1 MRGWGVSNRAGP
13 IPRGSDMTDQQ
24 IRFQDGASYEKMMG
38 VWSRIAGEVFLDWL
52 NPPAGLAWADVG
64 CGSGALTELIVERCA
79 PALVEGVDP
88 SEAQLVFARQ
98 RHAANL
104 ARFQVGDA
112 MALPFADKS
121 LDAAAMALVIFFVP
135 EPAKGVAEMARVVRP
150 GGTVSAYAWDLL
162 GGGFPLEPVHE
173 QMRGMNTPPKMPP
186 HPEAAELANLKALW
200 AGAGLT
206 EIETRVI
213 TIERRFEDFDDFWN
227 TALLSPGIKPLVE
240 AMTPADIERMKAGAR
255 THVRTDPTGHVVH
268 SARAHAVKG
277 VVPA

>member
-1 MRGWGVSNRAGP
+1 
-13 IPRGSDMTDQQ
+13 MTDQQ

-52 NPPAGLAWADVG
+52 NPPAGLAWVDVG

-98 RHAANL
+98 RHTANL

-135 EPAKGVAEMARVVRP
+135 EPARGVAEMARVVRP
-150 GGTVSAYAWDLL
+150 GGAVSAYAWDLL

-227 TALLSPGIKPLVE
+227 TALLSPGIRPLVE
-240 AMTPADIERMKAGAR
+240 AMTPADVDLMKAEAR
-255 THVRTDPTGHVVH
+255 THVRTDPSGHVVH